1 MPPPQRLINVSVPVS
16 YTHLHEANVEQKKNV
31 LISPASALFA
41 LGMTGNGADG
51 KTLQEFE
58 QVLGNGL
65 SMEELSES
73 YGTLLRQYEKIPSD
87 KLVVADSISVSYT
100 HLVRNTQSDKG
111 QGRFLQDE
119 EGNVRRRR
127 HNNGTHNVRQNLLEH
142 DV

>member
-1 MPPPQRLINVSVPVS
+1 MDFGINF
-16 YTHLHEANVEQKKNV
+16 LNHEANVEQKKNV

-87 KLVVADSISVSYT
+87 KLVVADSIW
-100 HLVRNTQSDKG
+100 LKA
-111 QGRFLQDE
+111 E
-119 EGNVRRRR
+119 EGSV
-127 HNNGTHNVRQNLLEH
+127 LPSFLEANAR
-142 DV
+142 